1 MNEQNDHI
9 WMHKKPET
17 VFDWLAIIA
26 ISIALY
32 LMLGHL
38 NVFAGGIAKFL
49 DIAAPFASGIVIAYV
64 LDCIVR
70 PVQRYVMKENPKLRW
85 LSILIAYIV
94 AALIITLLVSM
105 VVPQVV
111 SSITMLFTNLPL
123 YISNVQNLLDM
134 LQNRYGLD
142 LSRATEMLDNYES
155 MMNSLTEVLKS
166 SAPQIMAYVSGVASN
181 VVDIFTA
188 LASSVYM
195 LAEKDK
201 LLRQLR
207 TMVHAFFP
215 PYIADTVLETCSFAN
230 NNFEGFFGGKIIDSA
245 IIGVLTFVPCLLI
258 LVFVNPFDAL
268 KFLILIIAI
277 QQVDGNII
285 GPKIL
290 GKSIGVSA
298 LWVLV
303 AIVIG
308 GDLLGVVGMVIG
320 VPTFATFYGLL
331 RQFTAWCLER
341 RGIDAEGNPRAKQ
354 AEPVQPLNENQVQ
367 PRNETENQPVAVQH

>member
-49 DIAAPFASGIVIAYV
+49 DVVAPFASGIVIAYV

-166 SAPQIMAYVSGVASN
+166 SAPQIMAYVSGG
-181 VVDIFTA
+181 IQRGGYFYCTGFQ
-188 LASSVYM
+188 
-195 LAEKDK
+195 
-201 LLRQLR
+201 R
-207 TMVHAFFP
+207 VHAGRKRQAAAPAAHHGARVFP
-215 PYIADTVLETCSFAN
+215 AVYCRYRAGNLQLC
-230 NNFEGFFGGKIIDSA
+230 
-245 IIGVLTFVPCLLI
+245 
-258 LVFVNPFDAL
+258 
-268 KFLILIIAI
+268 
-277 QQVDGNII
+277 QQ
-285 GPKIL
+285 
-290 GKSIGVSA
+290 
-298 LWVLV
+298 
-303 AIVIG
+303 
-308 GDLLGVVGMVIG
+308 
-320 VPTFATFYGLL
+320 
-331 RQFTAWCLER
+331 QF
-341 RGIDAEGNPRAKQ
+341 
-354 AEPVQPLNENQVQ
+354 
-367 PRNETENQPVAVQH
+367 